1 MFNERLVLVYNF
13 LKSGYG
19 QNFHILKIYTTE
31 MVRPFKTY
39 ESAIEASLLI
49 LKQDGTFMLAI

>member
-19 QNFHILKIYTTE
+19 QNFHTFKIYTTE
-31 MVRPFKTY
+31 MIRPFKTY
-39 ESAIEASLLI
+39 GNAIEASLLI
-49 LKQDGTFMLAI
+49 LKQDGTFLLAI